1 MIVKELIASFAQESS
16 PGSAEE
22 LKHLNEILLDL
33 FRGVVTEH
41 LNLAEVDRVYVCILS
56 SPTTVYMVHCDL
68 CIKSL
73 QKEAMKIGRAVVE
86 YCDEGQSVKNF
97 ISLGGPHTIFFTNAM
112 S

>member
-1 MIVKELIASFAQESS
+1 MAHDAVWPKTESQ
-16 PGSAEE
+16 
-22 LKHLNEILLDL
+22 
-33 FRGVVTEH
+33 
-41 LNLAEVDRVYVCILS
+41 
-56 SPTTVYMVHCDL
+56 SPTDMVYRLGRRAERRFIQLCTKQNMVHCDL